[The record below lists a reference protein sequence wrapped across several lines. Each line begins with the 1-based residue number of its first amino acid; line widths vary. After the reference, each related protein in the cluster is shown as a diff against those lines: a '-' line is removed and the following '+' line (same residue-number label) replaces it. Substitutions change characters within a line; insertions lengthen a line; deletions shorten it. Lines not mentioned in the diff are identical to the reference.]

1 MEENNYSVIIQSL
14 EKHLSERIEKLWR
27 VFSWTSSILIAI
39 AGGMIILGKKERLR
53 FDTHELIL
61 ISSIILILT
70 LYAYLWINEN
80 LKLESKIR
88 NQMDLIF
95 EKQMSYSE
103 LKEIRPDKAI
113 FGYKVVILLLGLTAV
128 IATWI
133 SYLE

>member
-1 MEENNYSVIIQSL
+1 MDENKITLIIQTL
-14 EKHLSERIEKLWR
+14 DKQLSEKIEKLWR
-27 VFSWTSSILIAI
+27 VFSWTSSILVAI
-39 AGGMIILGKKERLR
+39 AGGMIILGKKERFK
-53 FDTHELIL
+53 FDTYELIL

-88 NQMDLIF
+88 NQLDSIF

-113 FGYKVVILLLGLTAV
+113 FGYKVVTLLLGFTAV

-133 SYLE
+133 NYF

>member
-1 MEENNYSVIIQSL
+1 M
-14 EKHLSERIEKLWR
+14 SERIEKLWR

-39 AGGMIILGKKERLR
+39 AAGMVVLGKKEKVK
-53 FDTHELIL
+53 FDEYELIL

-95 EKQMSYSE
+95 EKEAGYYQ
-103 LKEIRPDKAI
+103 LKVSDLTGQDLDIR
-113 FGYKVVILLLGLTAV
+113 
-128 IATWI
+128 
-133 SYLE
+133 